1 MKYIIKKFFFIV
13 LLIMPLSVW
22 GDEPMTGETLFK
34 RNCKSCHN
42 LNQKLVGP
50 ALSGINERRDSAWIY
65 QFVKGSQAMV
75 EAGDATAV
83 ALFQEYNQ
91 VIMPNQTVTD
101 DELASILN
109 YIKDAAT
116 AKASAN
122 PIQRPLVDRGRITH
136 PMKFNTFVYWIPLTI
151 GIIGLIFMLYYMTV
165 LYDLGRDMR
174 EGKLQ
179 K

>member
-1 MKYIIKKFFFIV
+1 MKYIIKIFFFIA
-13 LLIMPLSVW
+13 LLTNPLLML
-22 GDEPMTGETLFK
+22 GEEPMTGEALFK
-34 RNCKSCHN
+34 KNCKSCHN
-42 LNQKLVGP
+42 LHQKLVGP
-50 ALSGINERRDSAWIY
+50 ALSGINERRDSAWVY

-101 DELASILN
+101 DELASILD
-109 YIKDAAT
+109 YIKNATT
-116 AKASAN
+116 AKASDN
-122 PIQRPLVDRGRITH
+122 PIQRPPVDWGRVTH
-136 PMKFNTFVYWIPLTI
+136 PMKFNTLVYWIPLTI

-174 EGKLQ
+174 EGKL
-179 K
+179 

>member
-1 MKYIIKKFFFIV
+1 MKHIIKNFFFIV
-13 LLIMPLSVW
+13 LLIMPLLAWSE
-22 GDEPMTGETLFK
+22 EPMTGEALFK

-42 LNQKLVGP
+42 LYQKLVGP
-50 ALSGINERRDSAWIY
+50 ALNGINERRDSAWIY

-101 DELASILN
+101 EELKSILD
-109 YIKDAAT
+109 YIQNAAT

-122 PIQRPLVDRGRITH
+122 PIQRPPVDWGNVTH
-136 PMKFNTFVYWIPLTI
+136 PMKFNTYIYWIPLTI
-151 GIIGLIFMLYYMTV
+151 GIIALIFMLYYMTV
-165 LYDLGRDMR
+165 LYDLGKDMR
-174 EGKLQ
+174 EGKL
-179 K
+179 